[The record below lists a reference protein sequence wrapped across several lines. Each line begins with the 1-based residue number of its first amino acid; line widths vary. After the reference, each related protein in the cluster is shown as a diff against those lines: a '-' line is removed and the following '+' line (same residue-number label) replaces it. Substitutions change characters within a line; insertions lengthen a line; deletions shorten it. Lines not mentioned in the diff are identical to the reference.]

1 MEWQEKST
9 NKKGKRVMRIAQVSQ
24 FFEEVSNES
33 ERPDVRGVEFLTRS
47 LIRFGH
53 EVTVFASGDSRVSGT
68 LVPVSPQAL
77 RHYPAPK
84 RHLSEGLT
92 FLALEKIFSMGASF
106 DLIHVHAGFAA
117 FPLMRRSPLPTV
129 ATVYGALDA
138 PEVLRLFR
146 EFRELALVATSA
158 EQIRQC
164 PDLNWL
170 ALIPVPAPCHPTEIH
185 AESLDSLVETA
196 TAYTAVYEGI
206 VKRVSNRAQTVPPVY
221 SLQGAQAIV

>member
-1 MEWQEKST
+1 
-9 NKKGKRVMRIAQVSQ
+9 MRIAQVSQ
-24 FFEEVSNES
+24 CVEEVSHES
-33 ERPDVRGVEFLTRS
+33 ERPDARGVEFLTRS

-53 EVTVFASGDSRVSGT
+53 EVTVFASGDSRVSGR

-92 FLALEKIFSMGASF
+92 FLALEKAFSKGSSF
-106 DLIHVHAGFAA
+106 DLLHVHAGFAA

-129 ATVYGALDA
+129 ATVYGSLDA
-138 PEVLRLFR
+138 PEVLRVFR
-146 EFRELALVATSA
+146 EFNELPLEATSA

-170 ALIPVPAPCHPTEIH
+170 ALIPLPAPCQPSEVD
-185 AESLDSLVETA
+185 AETLDSLVETA
-196 TAYTAVYEGI
+196 TAYTAVYEGLI
-206 VKRVSNRAQTVPPVY
+206 ERAVRHGQAVRPVY
-221 SLQGAQAIV
+221 SLQDVETVR

>member
-1 MEWQEKST
+1 
-9 NKKGKRVMRIAQVSQ
+9 MRIAQVSQ
-24 FFEEVSNES
+24 CVEEVSNES
-33 ERPDVRGVEFLTRS
+33 ERPDARGVEFLTRS

-53 EVTVFASGDSRVSGT
+53 EVTVFASGDSRVSGR

-92 FLALEKIFSMGASF
+92 FLALEKAFSMVSSF
-106 DLIHVHAGFAA
+106 DLLHVHAGFTA

-129 ATVYGALDA
+129 ATVYGSLDA

-146 EFRELALVATSA
+146 EFNELPLEATSA

-170 ALIPVPAPCHPTEIH
+170 ALIPLPAPCQPSEVD
-185 AESLDSLVETA
+185 AETLDSLVETA
-196 TAYTAVYEGI
+196 TAYTAVYEGLI
-206 VKRVSNRAQTVPPVY
+206 ERAVRHGQAVRPVY
-221 SLQGAQAIV
+221 SLQDVETVR

>member
-1 MEWQEKST
+1 
-9 NKKGKRVMRIAQVSQ
+9 MRIAQVSQ
-24 FFEEVSNES
+24 CVEEVSNES
-33 ERPDVRGVEFLTRS
+33 ERPDARGVEFLTRS

-53 EVTVFASGDSRVSGT
+53 EVTVFASGDSRVSGR

-92 FLALEKIFSMGASF
+92 FLALEKAFSKGSSF
-106 DLIHVHAGFAA
+106 DLLHVHAGFAA

-129 ATVYGALDA
+129 ATVYGSLDA
-138 PEVLRLFR
+138 PEVLRVFR
-146 EFRELALVATSA
+146 EFNELPLEATSA

-170 ALIPVPAPCHPTEIH
+170 ALIPLPAPCQPSEVD
-185 AESLDSLVETA
+185 AETLDSLVETA
-196 TAYTAVYEGI
+196 TAYTAVYEGLI
-206 VKRVSNRAQTVPPVY
+206 ERAVRHGQAVRSVY
-221 SLQGAQAIV
+221 SLQDVETVR

>member
-1 MEWQEKST
+1 
-9 NKKGKRVMRIAQVSQ
+9 MRIAQVSQ
-24 FFEEVSNES
+24 CVEEVSNES
-33 ERPDVRGVEFLTRS
+33 ERPDARGVEFLTRS

-53 EVTVFASGDSRVSGT
+53 EVTVFASGDSRVSGR

-92 FLALEKIFSMGASF
+92 FLALEKAFSKGSSF
-106 DLIHVHAGFAA
+106 DLLHVHAGFTA

-129 ATVYGALDA
+129 ATVYGSLDA

-146 EFRELALVATSA
+146 EFNELPLEATSA

-170 ALIPVPAPCHPTEIH
+170 ALIPLPAPCQPSEVD
-185 AESLDSLVETA
+185 AETLDSLVETA
-196 TAYTAVYEGI
+196 TAYTAVYEGLI
-206 VKRVSNRAQTVPPVY
+206 ERAVRHGQAVRPVY
-221 SLQGAQAIV
+221 SLQDVETVR

>member
-1 MEWQEKST
+1 
-9 NKKGKRVMRIAQVSQ
+9 MRIAQVSQ
-24 FFEEVSNES
+24 CVEEVSNES
-33 ERPDVRGVEFLTRS
+33 ERPDARGVEFLTRS

-53 EVTVFASGDSRVSGT
+53 EVTVFASGDSRVSGR

-92 FLALEKIFSMGASF
+92 FLALEKAFSKGSSF
-106 DLIHVHAGFAA
+106 DLLHVHAGFAA

-129 ATVYGALDA
+129 ATVYGSLDA
-138 PEVLRLFR
+138 PEVLRVFR
-146 EFRELALVATSA
+146 EFNELPLEATSA

-170 ALIPVPAPCHPTEIH
+170 ALIPLPAPCQPSEVD
-185 AESLDSLVETA
+185 AETLDSLVETA
-196 TAYTAVYEGI
+196 TAYTAVYEGLI
-206 VKRVSNRAQTVPPVY
+206 ERAVRHGQAVRPVY
-221 SLQGAQAIV
+221 SLQDVETVR

>member
-1 MEWQEKST
+1 
-9 NKKGKRVMRIAQVSQ
+9 MRIAQVSQ
-24 FFEEVSNES
+24 CVEEVSNES
-33 ERPDVRGVEFLTRS
+33 ERPDARGVEFLTRS

-53 EVTVFASGDSRVSGT
+53 EVTVFASGDSRVSGR

-92 FLALEKIFSMGASF
+92 FLALEKAFSKGSSF
-106 DLIHVHAGFAA
+106 DLLHVHAGFAA

-129 ATVYGALDA
+129 ATVYGSLDA
-138 PEVLRLFR
+138 PEVLRVFR
-146 EFRELALVATSA
+146 EFNELPLEATSA

-170 ALIPVPAPCHPTEIH
+170 ALIPLPAPCQPSEVD
-185 AESLDSLVETA
+185 AETLDSLVETA
-196 TAYTAVYEGI
+196 TAYTAVYEGLI
-206 VKRVSNRAQTVPPVY
+206 ERAIRHGQAVRPVY
-221 SLQGAQAIV
+221 SLQDVETVR